1 MMTWCV
7 SPVHIVGRVPMRLSR
22 ACAEGLVLLHIA
34 CVCVSV
40 TVVVIHVTKP
50 AMEFHESRAL

>member
-1 MMTWCV
+1 
-7 SPVHIVGRVPMRLSR
+7 MRLSR

-40 TVVVIHVTKP
+40 TVEVIHVTKP